1 MAAPRDHYEAL
12 GVPMG
17 ADPAEIRR
25 AYLRL
30 ARRHHPDSHA
40 GDGAAALAAAQRRMQ
55 EINAAWTVLGDPR
68 RRRHYDDTVRR
79 GTATAGS
86 PARPGAAPGGG
97 DVPASGWRPLTGD
110 TAWMDDFEAWR
121 HETDEPPPDF
131 PPPSVARSSMT
142 VLPVALFLAAIA
154 VGCVGLVLQSR
165 VMLAAAFVGVAASA
179 ALFVLLPM
187 LEMRRHR

>member
-1 MAAPRDHYEAL
+1 MAARDHYEAL

-68 RRRHYDDTVRR
+68 RRRHYDDTVRQ

-86 PARPGAAPGGG
+86 RPRPGAAPGG
-97 DVPASGWRPLTGD
+97 DDIPSPGWHPLTGD

-121 HETDEPPPDF
+121 DQTDEPPPDRA
-131 PPPSVARSSMT
+131 PPSAARSSMT
-142 VLPVALFLAAIA
+142 VLPVALFLVAIA

-165 VMLAAAFVGVAASA
+165 ALLATAFVGVATSA
-179 ALFVLLPM
+179 ALFVLLTM
-187 LEMRRHR
+187 LEMRRRR

>member
-1 MAAPRDHYEAL
+1 VASRDHYEAL

-40 GDGAAALAAAQRRMQ
+40 GDGPAALAAAQRRMQ
-55 EINAAWTVLGDPR
+55 EINAAWTVLGDPA

-79 GTATAGS
+79 GSAAAA
-86 PARPGAAPGGG
+86 PRPRPSAAPGGN
-97 DVPASGWRPLTGD
+97 DIPSPGWRPLTGD

-121 HETDEPPPDF
+121 DETDEPPPDR

-142 VLPVALFLAAIA
+142 VLPVALFVAAIA

-165 VMLAAAFVGVAASA
+165 AMLAAAFVGVAISA
-179 ALFVLLPM
+179 ALFVVLPM
-187 LEMRRHR
+187 LEMRRRH